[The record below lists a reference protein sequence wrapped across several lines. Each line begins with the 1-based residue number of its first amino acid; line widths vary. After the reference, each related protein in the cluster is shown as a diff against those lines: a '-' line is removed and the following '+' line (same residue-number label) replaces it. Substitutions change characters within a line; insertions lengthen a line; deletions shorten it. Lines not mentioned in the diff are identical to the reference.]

1 MQGEPDEPC
10 HPDPADAAGAE
21 PRPAPAATVREL
33 VLETVSVK
41 VPELAL
47 VKVKVRV
54 LVLDWAQ
61 GWAQGALEQQKT
73 LPVAEPSGGHR
84 PHGPKLGLRLLPHW
98 LQELEWAPALLKRE
112 HQSHQPSDP
121 ASARGWASAPASETP
136 QPVVR
141 TS

>member
-10 HPDPADAAGAE
+10 HPDPAVAAGAE
-21 PRPAPAATVREL
+21 PQPAPAATVRGL
-33 VLETVSVK
+33 VLVTVK
-41 VPELAL
+41 VPDLAL

-54 LVLDWAQ
+54 LILDWAQ
-61 GWAQGALEQQKT
+61 GWAPEPLQRQEP
-73 LPVAEPSGGHR
+73 LPVAELSSGHR
-84 PHGPKLGLRLLPHW
+84 PHGPKPELRLLPQW
-98 LQELEWAPALLKRE
+98 LQELVSAPALLKRE
-112 HQSHQPSDP
+112 HLFHQPSAP